1 MRGLTAQE
9 ILSYHYPDH
18 RSEDRSGQEVR
29 VPMDGHGDADAHVK
43 GVDDRYTPQPPL
55 FRPKREDRD
64 AHGKRNRRMR
74 GRPTP
79 EDSAAQNAES
89 ENVAQIGTH
98 AVRGMDAAR
107 ERLVNGSDKSANEF
121 GLTDRPTGKTN
132 SSASGKDSDR
142 QQEERQD
149 YGQESADMD
158 GWKHPGTKI
167 WSAGGKE
174 VAPVE
179 PRCDKNESKNYG
191 NSVPDDPLA
200 PEAAENVAGKRQKKL
215 FHVLIVSTV
224 AFEATQSCTGHSW
237 GLVSHNGTSEQ

>member
-1 MRGLTAQE
+1 
-9 ILSYHYPDH
+9 
-18 RSEDRSGQEVR
+18 
-29 VPMDGHGDADAHVK
+29 
-43 GVDDRYTPQPPL
+43 
-55 FRPKREDRD
+55 
-64 AHGKRNRRMR
+64 MR

-142 QQEERQD
+142 QQEERQE
-149 YGQESADMD
+149 YWQESAEMD
-158 GWKHPGTKI
+158 GWKHPGTKF
-167 WSAGGKE
+167 WSACGKE